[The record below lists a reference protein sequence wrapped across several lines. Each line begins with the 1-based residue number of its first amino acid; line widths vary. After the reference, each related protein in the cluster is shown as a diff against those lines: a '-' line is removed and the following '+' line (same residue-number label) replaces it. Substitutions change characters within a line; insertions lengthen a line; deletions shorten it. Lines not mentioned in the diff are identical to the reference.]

1 MVFVLIFLSNPRK
14 KSHLPDPAFF
24 NQQPGG
30 TLSFSYLRLQLRP
43 FNYYWGTPSLS
54 SYVIILLY
62 LLKLFYYYMTYIM
75 TSAGKSRE
83 IRISV
88 TNTVYHTSHI
98 GELMPQIQ
106 TNKWTNNTRNSP
118 LSLGPNNEKTSKEC
132 ILFLHFVMID
142 DETHDILVD
151 LKGMVHTSIC
161 TLLFC
166 IHSHGQEFRL
176 ILVPRSI
183 ICVEWFR
190 WLFSIFSSPLSASDR
205 LECETWQ

>member
-1 MVFVLIFLSNPRK
+1 
-14 KSHLPDPAFF
+14 
-24 NQQPGG
+24 
-30 TLSFSYLRLQLRP
+30 
-43 FNYYWGTPSLS
+43 
-54 SYVIILLY
+54 
-62 LLKLFYYYMTYIM
+62 M

-88 TNTVYHTSHI
+88 TYTVYHTSLI

-151 LKGMVHTSIC
+151 LKGMAAWYILPSVLYSFVSIL
-161 TLLFC
+161 TVKSSGSFL
-166 IHSHGQEFRL
+166 SHA
-176 ILVPRSI
+176 
-183 ICVEWFR
+183 
-190 WLFSIFSSPLSASDR
+190 LSYV
-205 LECETWQ
+205 